1 MSVSDFFVKIY
12 IDACIKGDAIRA
24 SGLSTPETI
33 TRIDNIRYNDSQLL
47 DIYYPNDTDRPRPT
61 IISIHGGGWVYGSKD
76 DFQFFCMDMATRGFT
91 VVNFDY
97 RLAPE
102 FTYPSQLRD
111 CLEVFKFIE
120 DNHQKYFIDLD
131 NLFLLGDS
139 AGAQMAHQLTVMH
152 TSKQYCDIMNLG
164 CSSLKFRALGLNCGI
179 YSLEMVKS
187 SLFVKAILSPYLGW
201 RTKHYGQQ
209 LYPLQ
214 YQNENFPPVFV
225 FTSKNDFFRYY
236 QKPLLNRLKKN
247 NTEHIFKVYG
257 KNQKGFVGHVFHVDI
272 KTAIGQKANSEQL
285 NFFISKITAS
295 D

>member
-120 DNHQKYFIDLD
+120 DNHHRWL
-131 NLFLLGDS
+131 
-139 AGAQMAHQLTVMH
+139 
-152 TSKQYCDIMNLG
+152 
-164 CSSLKFRALGLNCGI
+164 
-179 YSLEMVKS
+179 
-187 SLFVKAILSPYLGW
+187 
-201 RTKHYGQQ
+201 
-209 LYPLQ
+209 
-214 YQNENFPPVFV
+214 
-225 FTSKNDFFRYY
+225 
-236 QKPLLNRLKKN
+236 
-247 NTEHIFKVYG
+247 
-257 KNQKGFVGHVFHVDI
+257 
-272 KTAIGQKANSEQL
+272 
-285 NFFISKITAS
+285 IS
-295 D
+295 